1 MKLLVFGAGV
11 IGTMHAW
18 AFENAGHSVSLLVR
32 PGHEDRW
39 TNGIELQILD
49 GREGHAKEVK
59 TQYHPHVVTSFTPD
73 DGYDV
78 VIEAVRY
85 TQTEEVLPELVANL
99 GEAILLLFSNNWS
112 GLESIDRVLPKTRYV
127 LGMPRAGGVMAN
139 GVLNGAIDGPVILGA
154 STCGQSGPPAVG
166 AVARQNLD
174 SVAGLFR
181 NAGFAPD
188 VQENMEHWYW
198 VHFASTATWTGAS
211 AKAGGFGFARRTGAI
226 HEALVAGREAMDV
239 CRARG
244 VNVRKFDEARP
255 FLQPPWLMAPL
266 LRRLMTRDLTTRGA
280 QTHSDYAPEFQ
291 RIYHDVVETGRQSNV
306 GTRHLDAYRAYVDA
320 TGKEVRA
327 A

>member
-39 TNGIELQILD
+39 TDGIELQILD
-49 GREGHAKEVK
+49 GRGGHAKEVK
-59 TQYHPHVVTSFTPD
+59 TLYRPHVVTSFTPN

-99 GEAILLLFSNNWS
+99 GEAILLFFNNNWR

-127 LGMPRAGGVMAN
+127 LGMPRAGGVLAN
-139 GVLNGAIDGPVILGA
+139 GVLNGSIDGPVILGA
-154 STCGQSGPPAVG
+154 STSGQSGPPAVE
-166 AVARQNLD
+166 AVARRNLD
-174 SVAGLFR
+174 SVTGLFR

-188 VQENMEHWYW
+188 IQENMEHWYW

-211 AKAGGFGFARRTGAI
+211 AKAGGFGFARSTGAI

-244 VNVRKFDEARP
+244 VNVRKCDEARP

-280 QTHSDYAPEFQ
+280 QTQSDYAAEFQ
-291 RIYHDVVETGRQSNV
+291 HIYQDVVETGHQSHV
-306 GTRHLDAYRAYVDA
+306 GTPHLEAYGAYVDA